1 MLTKER
7 TDLVAQLKI
16 DEAEN
21 LSNNEK
27 LKDLNQMSKLIE
39 ETQEGPSRQANKELD
54 KNKKKMTK
62 LATQQ
67 IKTEETIREN
77 RKKIAEIGKNMP
89 FLTT

>member
-39 ETQEGPSRQANKELD
+39 ENQ
-54 KNKKKMTK
+54 
-62 LATQQ
+62 
-67 IKTEETIREN
+67 
-77 RKKIAEIGKNMP
+77 
-89 FLTT
+89 

>member
-1 MLTKER
+1 MQMLTKER

-39 ETQEGPSRQANKELD
+39 ENQ
-54 KNKKKMTK
+54 
-62 LATQQ
+62 
-67 IKTEETIREN
+67 
-77 RKKIAEIGKNMP
+77 
-89 FLTT
+89 